1 LAGKILTAGAIALGS
16 TSFITLF
23 LVDTA
28 GAQSVLPAVTVEAP
42 KPRLARPVNQRA
54 PVRVQAARPVP
65 APATPVDV
73 RPLTIS
79 KDTEATENSNSYT
92 ATRAGVGSKSGAAI
106 KDTPQSISVMTRTRM
121 DQQNITSVEDAMR
134 NTTGMTVLE
143 ADAGRSTVYSR
154 GYALDTIQIDGVTS
168 TANNFFSFPDLY
180 FYDRVETLRGPNAL
194 FSGSGNP
201 SGSINLVR
209 KRALD
214 IGQFQ
219 GSVSYGSFNAKRG
232 EFDITGPLNE
242 QRTVRA
248 RLAAAYDDKE
258 LFYKLPS
265 GNPSFYKRPSIYG
278 TVEADITEDTT
289 LSFGTMY
296 NSVDYTAFFGWPTYP
311 NGTQLPVSRDAMYGA
326 DWNRWRSSTLD
337 KFVELEHRFENG
349 GRAKVTF
356 RDSDRDSEGVYATPS
371 SAINPLTGSGTM
383 NRISIGPQMNNK
395 TVDAFVTTPFELFG
409 QTQNITVGTDWRKS
423 DYLLQTGNAPG
434 VTQNIFNPV
443 ALPYQDMP
451 YVNRSNTVETQSG
464 VYGQMRFKPLHWL
477 TLIGGGRLS
486 QWETSTLNLVNGARS
501 GVANVENKLT
511 ANYGV
516 VVDVTKQV
524 ALYASYA
531 DIFQPQTTQ
540 MFGGGVV
547 PPRMGQQQEAG
558 IKTSLLDGRINAHL
572 AVFKIN
578 DVNRSL
584 ADPNNPGFALPAG
597 EAESKGFETE
607 VSGRIL
613 PGWDLTAGYAYTDTR
628 YLRDSVTN
636 EGQPFQTLT
645 PAHSYNLW
653 SRYLFEDGPLQGLS
667 IAGGARIV
675 SSFYTRSSGITVTQA
690 GYQVLTAQLGY
701 QFTPNIWAT
710 LTATNVLDQNYYS
723 YVNTT
728 TTGNRFGEPRSII
741 LKLSS
746 RW

>member
-1 LAGKILTAGAIALGS
+1 M
-16 TSFITLF
+16 
-23 LVDTA
+23 
-28 GAQSVLPAVTVEAP
+28 LPAVTVEAP

-326 DWNRWRSSTLD
+326 DWNRWQSSTLD

-434 VTQNIFNPV
+434 VT
-443 ALPYQDMP
+443 
-451 YVNRSNTVETQSG
+451 
-464 VYGQMRFKPLHWL
+464 
-477 TLIGGGRLS
+477 
-486 QWETSTLNLVNGARS
+486 
-501 GVANVENKLT
+501 
-511 ANYGV
+511 
-516 VVDVTKQV
+516 
-524 ALYASYA
+524 
-531 DIFQPQTTQ
+531 
-540 MFGGGVV
+540 
-547 PPRMGQQQEAG
+547 
-558 IKTSLLDGRINAHL
+558 
-572 AVFKIN
+572 
-578 DVNRSL
+578 
-584 ADPNNPGFALPAG
+584 
-597 EAESKGFETE
+597 
-607 VSGRIL
+607 
-613 PGWDLTAGYAYTDTR
+613 
-628 YLRDSVTN
+628 
-636 EGQPFQTLT
+636 
-645 PAHSYNLW
+645 
-653 SRYLFEDGPLQGLS
+653 
-667 IAGGARIV
+667 
-675 SSFYTRSSGITVTQA
+675 
-690 GYQVLTAQLGY
+690 
-701 QFTPNIWAT
+701 
-710 LTATNVLDQNYYS
+710 
-723 YVNTT
+723 
-728 TTGNRFGEPRSII
+728 
-741 LKLSS
+741 
-746 RW
+746 